1 MKIYEY
7 NASLLRVVDGDT
19 VDALIDL
26 GFSVWAKKRI
36 RLYKI
41 DAPETRTRDLEEKE
55 QGFKTKER
63 LTELLSANDGK
74 FTLIS
79 HGVGKYGRCL
89 GTIII
94 NNVDINE
101 LLITEGLAKEYV

>member
-26 GFSVWAKKRI
+26 GFSVWAKKSI

>member
-26 GFSVWAKKRI
+26 GFSVWVKKRI

-55 QGFKTKER
+55 QGFITKER